1 MTEFE
6 IDFKKRP
13 YSLCAD
19 EKDKTLTNQLL
30 ELTKFHREHCLP
42 YRNMLNATGFNERKI
57 EHYSQLPFL
66 PVGIF
71 KKMRL
76 SSLEDG
82 DSFKSVTSSGTSGQA
97 RSQIILDGETR
108 TLQQMA
114 LASIGNDFLGGHRM
128 PMLVIDC
135 EATVKKR
142 DHFSARTSGIL
153 GFSLFGTHRTF
164 ALNEDMSLNEEI
176 VEGFLQKY
184 GDKDFLIFGF
194 TFIVWQH
201 LCLALEKRG
210 RKFDFSH
217 GILIH
222 GGGWK
227 KLISQSVSHEEYK
240 RRLNEVCSLD
250 RVHDYYGM
258 AEQTG
263 SIFMQCEC
271 GHYHAS
277 DYSAVL
283 LRRGKDFSLC
293 DLGEKG
299 IIQVLSA
306 LPKSYPGHSLLTED
320 EGILLGIDNCPCGR
334 KGAYFKV
341 YGRLKNAELR
351 GCSDTYAA
359 DFR

>member
-1 MTEFE
+1 M
-6 IDFKKRP
+6 IDFDIDFRSRP
-13 YSLCAD
+13 YSLAA
-19 EKDKTLTNQLL
+19 EKKDRLLTERLT
-30 ELTKFHREHCLP
+30 ELTKFHGEKCRA
-42 YRNMLNATGFNERKI
+42 YGNMLSAMGFDAENVR
-57 EHYSQLPFL
+57 HYSDLPFL
-66 PVGIF
+66 PVGLF
-71 KKMRL
+71 KKLYL

-114 LASIGNDFLGGHRM
+114 LASIGNDFLGGHRI
-128 PMLVIDC
+128 PMLVIDS

-164 ALNEDMSLNEEI
+164 ALNEDMTLNEEA
-176 VEGFLQKY
+176 VAEFLEKY

-194 TFIVWQH
+194 TFIVWQN
-201 LCLALEKRG
+201 LCLALENSGK
-210 RKFDFSH
+210 KPDLSK

-227 KLISQSVSHEEYK
+227 KLLSQSVSREEFK
-240 RRLNEVCSLD
+240 ERLNNACGIF

-277 DYSAVL
+277 DYSGIL
-283 LRRGKDFSLC
+283 FRRGEDFSLC
-293 DLGEKG
+293 DVGEKG
-299 IIQVLSA
+299 IIQVLSV

-320 EGILLGIDNCPCGR
+320 EGMLLGVDDCPCGR
-334 KGAYFKV
+334 KGAYFDV
-341 YGRLKNAELR
+341 FGRLKNAELR

-359 DFR
+359 SI